1 MRKLDETMII
11 TLLNNKGGVGKTSS
25 CTALATLLGIMG
37 YKCLIIDNDFQS
49 NATATMITDES
60 ISKTVVDLF
69 KAEPDDYDYIKGCII
84 TTKYKNVDIV
94 PSQPEHEKTN
104 ELLYQVEE
112 PERYHFLGQVLECIK
127 EEYDYILIDTH
138 PDLYPATK
146 NALCCSDYVIT
157 PAGADGYAYTGIT
170 LLVNSIYEISSNEEL
185 NPNLEFLGAFIA
197 KSKPRTNNF
206 QDYQEFYGNE
216 LGESYIPI
224 SIRED
229 ASVSAVLDWRIP
241 LPYLLL
247 SHDYRSSA
255 KRWKAVYDYIEL
267 CREVGMIE
275 DEDYLLARSIFE
287 VVEGNLTLSLEKK
300 DGELSVNSLHL
311 SNGARDDFQSPYVEE
326 HSFTYKTLIQEM
338 NQREDLRKL
347 LKDSIVEITDPDRIL
362 RYLPHD
368 KKKSPYMKVKNL
380 E

>member
-1 MRKLDETMII
+1 MRLDETRVI
-11 TLLNNKGGVGKTSS
+11 TLLNNKGGIGKTSS

-37 YKCLIIDNDFQS
+37 YKCLVIDNDFQS
-49 NATATMITDES
+49 NATATMILDEP
-60 ISKTVVDLF
+60 INKTIVDFF
-69 KAEPDDYDYIKGCII
+69 KMNPDDHDNIKNCVIA
-84 TTKYKNVDIV
+84 TRYKNVDII

-104 ELLYQVEE
+104 ELLYQVPE
-112 PERYHFLGQVLECIK
+112 PDRYHFLGQVLESIK
-127 EEYDYILIDTH
+127 GNYDYILIDTH

-170 LLVNSIYEISSNEEL
+170 LLVNSVYEISSNEEL
-185 NPNLEFLGAFIA
+185 NPDLEFLGAFIA

-206 QDYQEFYGNE
+206 QDYQDFYGNE
-216 LGESYIPI
+216 LGDAYIPV
-224 SIRED
+224 SVRED
-229 ASVSAVLDWRIP
+229 ASVSAVLDWRMP

-287 VVEGNLTLSLEKK
+287 VVEGNLTLSLKK
-300 DGELSVNSLHL
+300 ENGEVKIESLYLSKGV
-311 SNGARDDFQSPYVEE
+311 RDDFQSTYVEE
-326 HSFTYKTLIQEM
+326 NSFAYKDLIREM
-338 NQREDLRKL
+338 NQREDLRRL
-347 LKDSIVEITDPDRIL
+347 LKDIIVEISDPDRIL
-362 RYLPHD
+362 KYLPYD
-368 KKKSPYMKVKNL
+368 KKKKPYIKVKNL